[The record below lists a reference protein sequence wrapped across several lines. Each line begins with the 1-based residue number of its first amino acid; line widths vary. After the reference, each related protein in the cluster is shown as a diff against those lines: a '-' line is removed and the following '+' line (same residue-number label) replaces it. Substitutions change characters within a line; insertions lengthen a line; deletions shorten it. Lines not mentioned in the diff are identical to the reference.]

1 MCYVTKSPPTLAF
14 LFAAFFYHPLASFL
28 FFLSHNYALPFLPKA
43 TPTPSHTTTMSASS
57 PVQSSPPNDIPEIL
71 EAIGSHLDFAP
82 LLNCSM
88 VCQAWRSVFVP
99 LIWHTVIEY
108 DPFWRRLLI
117 WSEVGL
123 QEQEKHHLRE
133 RCGSLVR
140 KYGNHIRELVL
151 CSESLIPLF
160 LPTVR
165 EEPMETP
172 TITNLR
178 SFILYQP
185 THWIGGDELPVPIP
199 SPFGFYSVQKH
210 QRLPVP
216 LPDYEN
222 LDMVPFWKLVRGN
235 PGLQCLDV
243 RNTLPCDR
251 TSLPILISSSTSTTL
266 FDSSAGQSFVN
277 STLESVAD
285 LQTLQLDVRYGTYP
299 LQTLGKLSQITE
311 MTIPKYGEL
320 HGRDLEGVHSDTL
333 RRLDIRAFISAGL
346 IPSILLAF
354 PNLQELIATDKNI
367 YNGSSATDE
376 RIVHS
381 RLETV
386 RLSSDGL
393 VGLPVSLPSLKH
405 LHLVETNPHH
415 RDFLGDLLD
424 QFPSLEY
431 LDATL
436 CSITIERGLEVTD
449 TAETNTV
456 AKPVTA
462 LRSLII
468 SVKGGFDGMSWSP
481 TPFLRRMPR
490 LKRLQIEGHLI
501 PIAQ

>member
-1 MCYVTKSPPTLAF
+1 MSTTSPG
-14 LFAAFFYHPLASFL
+14 
-28 FFLSHNYALPFLPKA
+28 
-43 TPTPSHTTTMSASS
+43 HTNAR
-57 PVQSSPPNDIPEIL
+57 NDIPEIL
-71 EAIGSHLDFAP
+71 EAIGSHLDFAS

-88 VCQAWRSVFVP
+88 VCQAWHSVFVP
-99 LIWHTVIEY
+99 LIWGTVIDY
-108 DPFWRRLLI
+108 DPFWRKLLI

-123 QEQEKHHLRE
+123 QRQEKHRLRE
-133 RCGSLVR
+133 RCRSLVK
-140 KYGNHIRELVL
+140 KYGHHIRELVL

-165 EEPMETP
+165 DEPMETP

-178 SFILYQP
+178 SFILYQA
-185 THWIGGDELPVPIP
+185 THWIGGDELPEPIP
-199 SPFGFYSVQKH
+199 SPFGLYTVQKH
-210 QRLPVP
+210 QRLPIP

-222 LDMVPFWKLVRGN
+222 LDMLPFWKLVRDN
-235 PGLQCLDV
+235 PGLRCLDV

-251 TSLPILISSSTSTTL
+251 HSLPIFMPSVTPTTS
-266 FDSSAGQSFVN
+266 FDSSAGQSFVR
-277 STLESVAD
+277 STLESVAE
-285 LQTLQLDVRYGTYP
+285 LQTLQLDVRYGTFP
-299 LQTLGKLSQITE
+299 LQTLGQLSRITE

-333 RRLDIRAFISAGL
+333 RCLNIRAFISAGL
-346 IPSILLAF
+346 IPSILQAF
-354 PNLQELIATDKNI
+354 PNLQELIATDNNI
-367 YNGSSATDE
+367 YSGSSATDE
-376 RIVHS
+376 KIVHS

-386 RLSSDGL
+386 RLSSDSL

-405 LHLVETNPHH
+405 LYLVETNSHH

-436 CSITIERGLEVTD
+436 SSITIERGLEVTD
-449 TAETNTV
+449 TAETNNV

-462 LRSLII
+462 LMSLIVN
-468 SVKGGFDGMSWSP
+468 VKGGYDGMSWSP

-490 LKRLQIEGHLI
+490 LKRLQIEGQ
-501 PIAQ
+501 PILLPQ